1 MQFSSLARDM
11 RAVEEGVWVQP
22 NPAEKAEFRVRAI
35 TAKYK
40 MRRDA
45 MVARLTRQH
54 RLWDAVPEEL
64 KAAEQ
69 ARILFEELVM
79 EVRGIVHEDGRPVTL
94 DEYRALASTFRGGPA
109 LDLAFAAVD
118 MATARRE
125 SDARDAVGNSL
136 PSSPPPMAATG
147 SLPCSPETTPTP

>member
-1 MQFSSLARDM
+1 MKLSSLARDM
-11 RAVEEGVWVQP
+11 RAVEGGVWVQP
-22 NPAEKAEFRVRAI
+22 NPAEGAEFRVRAV

-40 MRRDA
+40 MRRDG

-54 RLWDAVPEEL
+54 RQWDAVPEEI

-69 ARILFEELVM
+69 ARILFEELVLDL
-79 EVRGIVHEDGRPVTL
+79 RGIFHDDGRPVTL
-94 DEYRALASTFRGGPA
+94 AEYRALASTFRGGPA

-125 SDARDAVGNSL
+125 SDAQDAVGNSS
-136 PSSPPPMAATG
+136 PSSPPATEATA
-147 SLPCSPETTPTP
+147 SPPCSPETTPTP